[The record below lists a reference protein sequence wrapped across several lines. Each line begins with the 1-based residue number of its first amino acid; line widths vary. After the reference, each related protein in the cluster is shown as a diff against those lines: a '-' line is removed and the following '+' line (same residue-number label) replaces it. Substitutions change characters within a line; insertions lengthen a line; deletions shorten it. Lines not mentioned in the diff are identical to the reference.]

1 MLLLH
6 LDAMMLLL
14 MTCSCVNQA
23 SYGIFVVVKS
33 AAGLAALSSK
43 TSDPLVHVEI
53 NKTKSTRKSCPKIK
67 KTVDPVWDKDNK
79 FEFKDVKRNACRLL
93 CVCVCMCVLV
103 VVVALYLWSVSM
115 LASMWCA

>member
-14 MTCSCVNQA
+14 MTCSCVNQE

-53 NKTKSTRKSCPKIK
+53 NKKKSTRKSCPKIK
-67 KTVDPVWDKDNK
+67 KTVDPVWEKDNK
-79 FEFKDVKRNACRLL
+79 FEFKDVKRNAYRL
-93 CVCVCMCVLV
+93 MCVYV
-103 VVVALYLWSVSM
+103 YV
-115 LASMWCA
+115 CC